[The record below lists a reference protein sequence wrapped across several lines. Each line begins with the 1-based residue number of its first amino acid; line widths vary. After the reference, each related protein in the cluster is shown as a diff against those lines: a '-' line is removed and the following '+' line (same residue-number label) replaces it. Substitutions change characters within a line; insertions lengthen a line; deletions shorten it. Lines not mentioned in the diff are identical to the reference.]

1 MIWINKGSSTNLDK
15 ELLPINSVHDL
26 VEKTKKL
33 AINLSETHIQT
44 SSWLI
49 INAENNRCKWHCV
62 SESDFP
68 IICWRWENCN
78 NLNRAEQIIKKIS
91 DFEHQKTLEDLY

>member
-1 MIWINKGSSTNLDK
+1 MSWINKISSVDSNK
-15 ELLPINSVHDL
+15 ELLPINSVYDL

-33 AINLSETHIQT
+33 AINLSETHIQN

-49 INAENNRCKWHCV
+49 INAENNRCKWYCV
-62 SESDFP
+62 SKLDFP

-78 NLNRAEQIIKKIS
+78 NLGKAEQIIKKIN